1 MVHELM
7 ELEDR
12 EKMQDL
18 NYRETAGSLNEQIQQ
33 LQKEMTDKDQKCM
46 IMQEEL
52 RKQEILAK
60 ERQTQIEELKQ

>member
-18 NYRETAGSLNEQIQQ
+18 NYRETAGSLNEQIQ
-33 LQKEMTDKDQKCM
+33 
-46 IMQEEL
+46 
-52 RKQEILAK
+52 
-60 ERQTQIEELKQ
+60 